1 MKMEFQV
8 GFLLSRVAWAMNPSV
23 NRMLKENGLPDI
35 SVTYFGVLQVLWEN
49 DGISITDL
57 GEKVQLEKSTMTNLI
72 DRMETA
78 QLLERQDPPTA
89 RKAYRICLTAYGKE
103 LEQKLNPIVSR
114 DYRQLTRGILEKDAQ
129 TSVGV
134 LKQLIENAQ

>member
-1 MKMEFQV
+1 MEFQV
-8 GFLLSRVAWAMNPSV
+8 GFLLSRVAWAMNQSV

-57 GEKVQLEKSTMTNLI
+57 GEKVQLEKSTMTHLI

-78 QLLERQDPPTA
+78 KRLERQDPPTD
-89 RKAYRICLTAYGKE
+89 RKAYRICLTAYRKE
-103 LEQKLNPIVSR
+103 LEQKLDPVVSR

-134 LKQLIENAQ
+134 FKQSIENDP